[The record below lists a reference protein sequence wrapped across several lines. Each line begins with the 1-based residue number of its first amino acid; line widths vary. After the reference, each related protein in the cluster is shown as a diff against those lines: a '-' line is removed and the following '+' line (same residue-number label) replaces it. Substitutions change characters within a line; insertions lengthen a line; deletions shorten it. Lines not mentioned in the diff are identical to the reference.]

1 MSKDKSK
8 NKPYRITVRLDKLEN
23 DFLNEL
29 AIATGK
35 TKSECLRQM
44 LQLCNKK
51 QEMLFE
57 SKEHFILNRKLIYEI
72 NHIGNN
78 INQITKNYN
87 SCLYSKLD
95 REELFLLMQKIYK
108 LLNIKK

>member
-8 NKPYRITVRLDKLEN
+8 NKTYTTSLRLSKDENEYLNKLSK
-23 DFLNEL
+23 
-29 AIATGK
+29 ITGK
-35 TKSECLRQM
+35 KKSECLRQ
-44 LQLCNKK
+44 LLLSSKNK
-51 QEMLFE
+51 QDMLFE
-57 SKEHFILNRKLIYEI
+57 TREHFVLNRKLIYEI

-87 SCLYSKLD
+87 SYLYSKRD
-95 REELFLLMQKIYK
+95 KEELFMLMEKIYE